1 VIPDHSFEEVKSN
14 QQTSPGERTM
24 TKRILLTTALMI
36 ALTIVADI
44 RQGFAQDSAKAASAS
59 DAAEPGHAYRLDF
72 SLSEIEN
79 GKKIDSRQYSMNL
92 RGGDVN
98 EVKIGSRVPVDTK
111 NGEFQYIDVGTSIW
125 CALRDHKDISW
136 VGNDLLLNVKS
147 EISNFAVP
155 EQQGQNMRPILRQLK
170 IDASMIAEVGR
181 PYVIGSVDDPNSK
194 RQFQLAL
201 TITKLR

>member
-1 VIPDHSFEEVKSN
+1 VIPDHSHEEIKSN
-14 QQTSPGERTM
+14 QQTFQGERTM
-24 TKRILLTTALMI
+24 TKRILLSTALMI

-44 RQGFAQDSAKAASAS
+44 RQGFAQDSAKAAS

-72 SLSEIEN
+72 TVSEIEN

-111 NGEFQYIDVGTSIW
+111 NGEFQYIDVGTNIW
-125 CALRDHKDISW
+125 CALRDRKDISW

-155 EQQGQNMRPILRQLK
+155 EQQGQNVRPILRQLK
-170 IDASMIAEVGR
+170 IDASMIAEVGK
-181 PYVIGSVDDPNSK
+181 PLVIGSVDDPNSK

>member
-1 VIPDHSFEEVKSN
+1 
-14 QQTSPGERTM
+14 M

-72 SLSEIEN
+72 SVSEIEN
-79 GKKIDSRQYSMNL
+79 GEKIDSRRYSMNV

-98 EVKIGSRVPVDTK
+98 EVKIGSRVPIDTK
-111 NGEFQYIDVGTSIW
+111 NGEFQYIDVGTNIW
-125 CALRDHKDISW
+125 CALRDRKDISW

-170 IDASMIAEVGR
+170 IDASMIAEVGK
-181 PYVIGSVDDPNSK
+181 PLVIGSVDDPNSK

>member
-1 VIPDHSFEEVKSN
+1 
-14 QQTSPGERTM
+14 M
-24 TKRILLTTALMI
+24 TKRIALTAALMI
-36 ALTIVADI
+36 ALTMVAGV
-44 RQGFAQDSAKAASAS
+44 RQGFAQDSPKASP

-72 SLSEIEN
+72 TVNEIEG

-111 NGEFQYIDVGTSIW
+111 NGEFQYIDVGTNIW
-125 CALRDHKDISW
+125 CALRDRKDISW

-170 IDASMIAEVGR
+170 IDASMIAEIGK
-181 PYVIGSVDDPNSK
+181 PLVIGSVDDPNSK